1 MQDKPLRSI
10 LVLAGRA
17 TRPGLTSASRYREVP
32 GYSAIATGKYR
43 ELLKERDIMR
53 KRLDVLIDEDTYNY
67 IKNES
72 DRTNIPMNVIADD
85 LLSTGL
91 AVKRGEVIEQ
101 QSLPVIREIIQ
112 SELRK
117 QLSQQR
123 IDLREDMSLEFTNEF
138 KPLIRA
144 SDNRIAAL
152 LVKVFRHTNIA
163 QRLVYTL
170 LAKTTNP
177 EYALKTYEDAAGKAI
192 RDLKSKE
199 GE

>member
-1 MQDKPLRSI
+1 
-10 LVLAGRA
+10 
-17 TRPGLTSASRYREVP
+17 
-32 GYSAIATGKYR
+32 
-43 ELLKERDIMR
+43 MR
-53 KRLDVLIDEDTYNY
+53 KRLDVLIDEGIYNY

-72 DRTNIPMNVIADD
+72 DRTGIPMNTISED

-101 QSLPVIREIIQ
+101 QSLPVIREIVQ

-123 IDLREDMSLEFTNEF
+123 MDIREDMGLEFTNEF
-138 KPLIRA
+138 KALSRA
-144 SDNRIAAL
+144 SDNRIASL

-170 LAKTTNP
+170 LAKATNP
-177 EYALKTYEDAAGKAI
+177 EYALKAYEDAAGKAI